1 MTVRIGP
8 ALGGAMVAFL
18 ILLGNSG
25 SAIAEADCNK
35 LPNTTYCK
43 AQIDQLNAQSAYA
56 DAQRHDLQ
64 SGWHVWANNIGSF
77 AGLAA
82 GLGALAGVIYGFFQ
96 LRENLQLQRKN
107 LELQA
112 ETANAE
118 RARVLDNQFLE
129 VLKRMSDAN
138 PAMRVGAVPLLLDL
152 ADTADT
158 SVSVPLRYVAKQLA
172 AVLSVEDNPSVIVA
186 LENGLSRIHRQEPKE
201 VMEAMDLQYF
211 QERNADLALALAE
224 YDAYGGTGK
233 TSAEGVAVLS
243 RLEVASIRRSALYC
257 DAATLAGRKD
267 YFGPDVRLA
276 QLAKAL
282 RAAGRRL
289 YALRQVLGDVAVA
302 AYKQQI
308 PHETALRRTSFLS
321 RIVGR
326 IGRNGGAKTL
336 HQFLDRLDLVWV
348 GAPEAVGEKENETDG

>member
-1 MTVRIGP
+1 MAP

-18 ILLGNSG
+18 ILFGNSG
-25 SAIAEADCNK
+25 TALAEADCNK
-35 LPNTTYCK
+35 LPNATYCK

-64 SGWHVWANNIGSF
+64 SGWHVWANDIGSF
-77 AGLAA
+77 AGVAA

-129 VLKRMSDAN
+129 VLKRMSDPT

-152 ADTADT
+152 ADTTDT

-186 LENGLSRIHRQEPKE
+186 IENGLSRIHRQEPKE
-201 VMEAMDLQYF
+201 VAEAMDLQYF

-224 YDAYGGTGK
+224 YDAYGGTAK
-233 TSAEGVAVLS
+233 TSADGVAALS
-243 RLEVASIRRSALYC
+243 RLEVTSIRRSALYC
-257 DAATLAGRKD
+257 DAVTLAGRKD

-289 YALRQVLGDVAVA
+289 YAMSQILGDVAVA
-302 AYKQQI
+302 AYKQQLTQKAA
-308 PHETALRRTSFLS
+308 PQRTTFLS
-321 RIVGR
+321 RSIAR
-326 IGRNGGAKTL
+326 IARKLGARTL
-336 HQFLDRLDLVWV
+336 HQFLDRLDLVGV
-348 GAPEAVGEKENETDG
+348 GAPEAVGKKENETDG